1 MRNCAALVFDMMLMH
16 SATNARGNRA
26 RHVLFSTFFDDS
38 CVPPLPLGPCVAPA
52 KGVLRSAS
60 YALLPPR
67 PSSAPPTKF
76 LAEFR
81 AALPPGKRGLLDW
94 APPPAPRL

>member
-1 MRNCAALVFDMMLMH
+1 MRNRAALVFDMMLMH

-38 CVPPLPLGPCVAPA
+38 CAWPLLGPAFPLPEC
-52 KGVLRSAS
+52 VLRSAS